1 MQKQD
6 SQIKRLIDFF
16 GGQTETAKAM
26 GVKQPAVS
34 GWLNGSSKIS
44 EFNAMKAEKLTNGE
58 IKAVDLCP
66 KLADLTV

>member
-6 SQIKRLIDFF
+6 LQIKRLIGFF
-16 GGQTETAKAM
+16 GGQTETANAM

-34 GWLNGSSKIS
+34 SWLNGSSKIS

-66 KLADLTV
+66 KLADLTI